1 MLLTLLIA
9 AAKVTKPDGIKGI
22 NLPSKIKIPTFLP
35 SLFTILSI
43 NSYFPSIFPANLFIP
58 FLYTLKLI
66 HPPITS
72 PNKEIKNPF
81 IGPKNTILA
90 PVTNTEGTIPS
101 NAIITLINKLINIAN
116 SLY

>member
-1 MLLTLLIA
+1 MLSTLLIA
-9 AAKVTKPDGIKGI
+9 AAKVIKPDGIKGI
-22 NLPSKIKIPTFLP
+22 NLPSKIKIPTLFP
-35 SLFTILSI
+35 SHFTILSI
-43 NSYFPSIFPANLFIP
+43 NLYLPSIFPANLFIP

-72 PNKEIKNPF
+72 PNKEIKKPF

-90 PVTNTEGTIPS
+90 PVTNIDGTIPS

-116 SLY
+116 

>member
-1 MLLTLLIA
+1 MVLIFLQKLKSQHFSLHSLQFYLLIH
-9 AAKVTKPDGIKGI
+9 T
-22 NLPSKIKIPTFLP
+22 
-35 SLFTILSI
+35 SLQ
-43 NSYFPSIFPANLFIP
+43 YFPANLFIP

-81 IGPKNTILA
+81 IGPKNTTILA